1 MADFK
6 FLDKAR
12 TTATEII
19 DDSRSYLSR
28 VYKNAGNYFT
38 TASPFSQI
46 LQVMAEMNEML
57 MFYIE
62 DSTVEQNIYTAQQP
76 ESILGL
82 ARLAGHD
89 ATRGFAAT
97 GEIRF
102 RWKPGAAEDVAGG
115 NLIIEPNTEI
125 VYDNNGLKYFLRTSK
140 A

>member
-1 MADFK
+1 MAEFK

-28 VYKNAGNYFT
+28 VYKRAGNYFT

-62 DSTVEQNIYTAQQP
+62 VVQE
-76 ESILGL
+76 
-82 ARLAGHD
+82 
-89 ATRGFAAT
+89 
-97 GEIRF
+97 
-102 RWKPGAAEDVAGG
+102 
-115 NLIIEPNTEI
+115 
-125 VYDNNGLKYFLRTSK
+125 
-140 A
+140 